1 MRNHLTIVLIVVAM
15 ALLGCERAVRAFV
28 PAFGGQEVA
37 LSNTP
42 TMLGTEPTRFAGTE
56 PLKVLG
62 FTSDLCFV
70 LADDVSKDADIDA
83 TFKQLKG
90 GARLAAVLHTNGN
103 ADVAWKCGGWSFAP
117 SESGHG
123 ILSACMK
130 WECNQSP
137 PKGTEISSVD
147 VTSDR
152 PLRILGA
159 NWSSTAAFDHVSQP
173 VPDFVAT
180 SSDEYRDLERLYGG
194 KPAWTSPAQTAI
206 QVELSSNR
214 RSRSSSS
221 FNSTLGIRLATEGI
235 QIQPGATAMGMG
247 VVTIPTA
254 AIEACSMSCF
264 SSLARSTNLLLSEPG
279 IELDLLNSPEV
290 ADWCWRNRIP
300 IATSASR
307 RAWLYKSAPLPD
319 KATYVQQLTSRSEY
333 DHQASQ
339 SCMGY

>member
-1 MRNHLTIVLIVVAM
+1 MRNHLTVVLILVAVV
-15 ALLGCERAVRAFV
+15 LVGCERLMRALL

-37 LSNTP
+37 LSNKP
-42 TMLGTEPTRFAGTE
+42 TVLSTEPTRFAGTE

-70 LADDVSKDADIDA
+70 LADDVAKDADIDA
-83 TFKQLKG
+83 TIKRLKG

-103 ADVAWKCGGWSFAP
+103 ADVAWKCDGWSFAP
-117 SESGHG
+117 SESGRG
-123 ILSACMK
+123 ILSACMR
-130 WECNQSP
+130 WECNQTP
-137 PKGTEISSVD
+137 PKGTEIASID

-173 VPDFVAT
+173 PPDLVAT
-180 SSDEYRDLERLYGG
+180 SSEEYRDLEQLYGG
-194 KPAWTSPAQTAI
+194 KPAWTSPARTAL

-221 FNSTLGIRLATEGI
+221 FNSTLGIRLGAEGI
-235 QIQPGATAMGMG
+235 QIQPGATAVGIG

-264 SSLARSTNLLLSEPG
+264 SSLARSTNLLLSEAG
-279 IELDLLNSPEV
+279 IEVDLLNSPEV
-290 ADWCWRNRIP
+290 VDWCWRNRIP
-300 IATSASR
+300 MATSASR
-307 RAWLYKSAPLPD
+307 RAWLYKGAPLPD
-319 KATYVQQLTSRSEY
+319 KGSYVQQLASRSEY